1 MKRRSQKGGEG
12 MFENLFDKVKGYFT
26 ANTNEQPENNNIN
39 QEPDNKS
46 LAQEKPESLES
57 EQPTESVQ
65 NNEESNNIVEKSE
78 NENQQGGKTKK
89 KKKSLK
95 LKKKKTARKTKSKK
109 NKTKVRKHGS
119 GSTIG
124 KPQPEPKEQ
133 QWKPKSGD
141 VGIQKYYGQYVT
153 VEGLSGNKNVGKL
166 IKMDG
171 LGDEPRGILIKNDK
185 EGTIYIINIKSVTV
199 THPDNSIGEI

>member
-26 ANTNEQPENNNIN
+26 TNTNEQPENNNIN
-39 QEPDNKS
+39 QEPQSNSVTQDNRD
-46 LAQEKPESLES
+46 SLES
-57 EQPTESVQ
+57 EQPAEPIQ
-65 NNEESNNIVEKSE
+65 NNEEPNNIVEKSE

-119 GSTIG
+119 GSCQG
-124 KPQPEPKEQ
+124 KPQPEPEEEE
-133 QWKPKSGD
+133 WRPKSGD
-141 VGIQKYYGQYVT
+141 DGIRNYYGQYVI
-153 VEGLSGNKNVGKL
+153 VEGLNGRKEVGKL
-166 IKMDG
+166 IRMNGKGKGVPRSIILEGDDG
-171 LGDEPRGILIKNDK
+171 S
-185 EGTIYIINIKSVTV
+185 TSQWVSIKSVT
-199 THPDNSIGEI
+199 HPDERIGEI